1 LSISEFYTLLRIEAN
16 NSKENFDESYFSK
29 LTTGDPR
36 DVDMWDKDK
45 NPNSV

>member
-1 LSISEFYTLLRIEAN
+1 
-16 NSKENFDESYFSK
+16 

-45 NPNSV
+45 NPNSVWINKIWDRINYILYERGQSNGKNIKQNE